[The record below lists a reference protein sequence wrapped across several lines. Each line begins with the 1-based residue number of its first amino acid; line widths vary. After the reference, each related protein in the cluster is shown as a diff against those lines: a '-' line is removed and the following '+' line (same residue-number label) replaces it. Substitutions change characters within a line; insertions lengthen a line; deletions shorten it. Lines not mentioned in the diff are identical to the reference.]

1 MKSITRRLLATAT
14 AAPIALAL
22 TAPAAHADP
31 SPVKV
36 DFTSCPD
43 RLPVGADPAQW
54 WCNIF
59 VVGGGSMKLGGITQ
73 PLTEHMTIS
82 VASGPDRAGKQ
93 VQIVTV
99 TAKPMT
105 VPGGALGIPGTE
117 NLPGVKLQALPKY
130 VGNFGLTIDDSGN
143 LHSTIDLRIK
153 LINALLGT
161 TCFIGTTKTPIKLN
175 TTVDPTSLTPYD
187 GDIIGLTLNDNAYS
201 VPGASGCG
209 LLTPVVNL
217 RGGLPSASGQNT
229 ASMRTYLATKVYT
242 DLYPALR
249 KKARS
254 KPAKN
259 RLPFNLPKTILRHK

>member
-1 MKSITRRLLATAT
+1 MKSITRRILATAA
-14 AAPIALAL
+14 AAPIAVAL
-22 TAPAAHADP
+22 TAPAAHAEP

-36 DFTSCPD
+36 DFSSCPD

-59 VVGGGSMKLGGITQ
+59 VVGGGSMKLGNITQ
-73 PLTEHMTIS
+73 PLTEPMTIS
-82 VASGPDRAGKQ
+82 LASGPDRASKQ
-93 VQIVTV
+93 VQIVTL
-99 TAKPMT
+99 TGKPMT

-117 NLPGVKLQALPKY
+117 NLPGVKLQAQPKY
-130 VGNFGLTIDDSGN
+130 VGNFGLSVDDSGN
-143 LHSTIDLRIK
+143 LRSTLDLRIK
-153 LINALLGT
+153 LINALMGN
-161 TCFIGTTKTPIKLN
+161 TCYIGTTKAPIKLN
-175 TTVDPTSLTPYD
+175 TTVDPASLTPYD
-187 GDIIGLTLNDNAYS
+187 NDIVGLTLNDNAYS

-209 LLTPVVNL
+209 LLTPVANL

-254 KPAKN
+254 KPATN
-259 RLPFNLPKTILRHK
+259 RMPFNLPSSVLRRK